1 LSCPKIGLHK
11 SVKMDIQNQ
20 FISRRIYSHEFR
32 HRVCKDH
39 VEDGIK
45 LAELVRKYDLSCHS
59 LIHDWLRKLGYLPG
73 RNRRTH
79 AAYIDLQTHSA
90 LTKKTNKDK
99 ELSEEQKQVKLLQKE
114 LEDARL
120 LAEGYRRIIEI
131 AEQELKI
138 PIRKKPNTK

>member
-1 LSCPKIGLHK
+1 
-11 SVKMDIQNQ
+11 MDIQNQ
-20 FISRRIYSHEFR
+20 FISRRIYSLEFR
-32 HRVCKDH
+32 HQVCKDH
-39 VEDGIK
+39 IESGIN

-79 AAYIDLQTHSA
+79 MAYIDLQTHPA